1 MPGANTSPQGR
12 DINMTIIKSNNSG
25 TNLFTSNLSE
35 IDILYRNKVKYADMP
50 KISCSTDAEKILRTV
65 WDHSIDHVEVFY
77 ILCLNRANKV
87 LGWAKISSG
96 GVEGT
101 VADPK
106 VIFQVAIKSN
116 CSSLILCHN
125 HPSGNTEPSEADIRL
140 TRNLKEAGD
149 LLRIKVLDHII
160 LTSESYY
167 SFADENMI

>member
-1 MPGANTSPQGR
+1 MESN
-12 DINMTIIKSNNSG
+12 INQSNNI
-25 TNLFTSNLSE
+25 NLFTSNLSE
-35 IDILYRNKVKYADMP
+35 IEISYRNKVRYADMP
-50 KISCSTDAEKILRTV
+50 KITCSRDAENILRTV
-65 WDHSIDHVEVFY
+65 LDHSIDHVELFY

-116 CSSLILCHN
+116 SSSLILCHN

>member
-1 MPGANTSPQGR
+1 
-12 DINMTIIKSNNSG
+12 
-25 TNLFTSNLSE
+25 
-35 IDILYRNKVKYADMP
+35 MP
-50 KISCSTDAEKILRTV
+50 KITCSRDAENILRTV
-65 WDHSIDHVEVFY
+65 LDHSIDHVELFY

-149 LLRIKVLDHII
+149 LLRIKVLDHLI

-167 SFADENMI
+167 SFADENMM